1 MRKKVFVAMS
11 GGVDSSVSA
20 ALLQKEGYDIT
31 GVFMAVWSFDAAQ
44 DKQPFFS
51 KGVFECTQTDDR
63 QEAMRAA
70 AHLGIPFLTFDFEKE
85 YKEAVVDYM
94 IREYTLGRTPNPD
107 VSCNKH
113 IKFGL
118 FLQKALELGA
128 DFIATG
134 HYARVQSDPNVPN
147 TPELSEGKE
156 KIVEKE
162 LSYKLTGIFFEIQ
175 KEIGR
180 FCRERQYADMF
191 EQKLKERGVL
201 FRRESREDI
210 GGRKSNILD
219 FIVEDKI
226 VVELKAKPYIT
237 KEDYYQISRYIEPL
251 NIELGLLVNFRQ
263 EYLKPKRVLN
273 SKLYKNKFGTFGSD
287 SEHSGRY
294 TLLAGVDKNKDQSY
308 FLWTLGQE
316 QLRRT
321 LFPVGDREKSEV
333 RKLAKKFGLPNAERK
348 DSQGVCFLGEFDMKD
363 FLKHYISEKRG
374 NVLNEEGEIV
384 GHHAGAF
391 YFTLGERHGFTITK
405 KTPHDAPYY
414 VVAKD
419 VTANTITVSNKKI
432 QEGVNARE
440 VVLSDTH
447 FVSGEFPDTS
457 KKYSARTRYRQPLAS
472 CSVRIEGGIPSVVF
486 DAPRELSAP
495 GQSLVLYDG
504 DVCLGGG
511 IIA

>member
-1 MRKKVFVAMS
+1 MSIKSQGNHRKQAAKVFVAMS

-31 GVFMAVWSFDAAQ
+31 GVFMAVW
-44 DKQPFFS
+44 QPDFL
-51 KGVFECTQTDDR
+51 ECSRGDDR

-94 IREYTLGRTPNPD
+94 IREYTVGRTPNPD

-128 DFIATG
+128 DLIATG
-134 HYARVQSDPNVPN
+134 HYARIRQLAEREFSISNSQFPN
-147 TPELSEGKE
+147 
-156 KIVEKE
+156 
-162 LSYKLTGIFFEIQ
+162 KLQIQ
-175 KEIGR
+175 
-180 FCRERQYADMF
+180 
-191 EQKLKERGVL
+191 
-201 FRRESREDI
+201 
-210 GGRKSNILD
+210 
-219 FIVEDKI
+219 
-226 VVELKAKPYIT
+226 
-237 KEDYYQISRYIEPL
+237 
-251 NIELGLLVNFRQ
+251 
-263 EYLKPKRVLN
+263 N
-273 SKLYKNKFGTFGSD
+273 SKRKKLHATRYALRAGRD
-287 SEHSGRY
+287 S
-294 TLLAGVDKNKDQSY
+294 AKDQSY

-321 LFPVGDREKSEV
+321 LFPVGDMEKSEV
-333 RKLAKKFGLPNAERK
+333 RNLAKKFGLPNAERK

-374 NVLNEEGEIV
+374 KVLNDAGEIV

-391 YFTLGERHGFTITK
+391 YFTLGERHGFTITE

-440 VVLSDTH
+440 AVLSDTH

-457 KKYSARTRYRQPLAS
+457 KKYSARTRYRQPLAL
-472 CSVRIEGGIPSVVF
+472 CSLQIKGGVASIVF

-504 DVCLGGG
+504 DVCFGGG
-511 IIA
+511 IIV